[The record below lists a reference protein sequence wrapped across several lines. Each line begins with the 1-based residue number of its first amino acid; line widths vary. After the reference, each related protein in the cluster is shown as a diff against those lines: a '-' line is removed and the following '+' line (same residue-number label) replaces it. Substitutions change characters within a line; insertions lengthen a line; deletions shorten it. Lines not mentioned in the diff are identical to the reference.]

1 MRTEHLQC
9 LRRQL
14 NGDLKKMAILEVCIR
29 KKLLSKTQTERNA
42 CHGVEKKDGG
52 MYKTSGLK

>member
-42 CHGVEKKDGG
+42 CHGVEKKEG
-52 MYKTSGLK
+52 